1 MARKMGLG
9 GSQLNDLHGRRLG
22 WDWDHASH
30 EMVVYDIVQYG
41 GIHLCT
47 ENACGGIYLHGE
59 FTLEFL
65 PQLGW

>member
-1 MARKMGLG
+1 
-9 GSQLNDLHGRRLG
+9 LG